1 MSANYARTWFVKKE
15 GRGSTTLCFGRPK
28 VFCDSQPTARSSFR
42 TQSRRNAH
50 QNDLQIF
57 NHRSLV
63 QNSYVS
69 IRSLEERNHEW
80 QHSTAPAK
88 TFSRNSIFG

>member
-1 MSANYARTWFVKKE
+1 VAEKRYVLGTVEKLSGAR
-15 GRGSTTLCFGRPK
+15 GRCLVATEAEALNPESMH
-28 VFCDSQPTARSSFR
+28 
-42 TQSRRNAH
+42 SRVYLNG
-50 QNDLQIF
+50 
-57 NHRSLV
+57 
-63 QNSYVS
+63 YVS